1 MSGHL
6 ADFHTNYGRK
16 SATKPHI
23 GIGAACLL
31 GSARDWWCQLRCL
44 VLTFAFLSLSFSSR
58 AMASNPQDLGF
69 QLRLV
74 KETSAYH
81 RGESILLEISYSSST
96 KDKYQVSTNSAL
108 QGIAIHVA
116 PSDGVLDLNVLR
128 FEHGWAGSAIGSVGV
143 LSSQPEARQI
153 DLCSLYRF
161 GKAGHYS
168 VGITSNEVSR
178 IKSADEGGG
187 LENLTLESNSVEFD
201 ILPPDPSW
209 AAAELDSIQLELNNT
224 EAGAA
229 DRAVSRLGRL
239 DTPASVG
246 KLLQIYLG
254 RADRAVP
261 EWLLASTL
269 RESSQLEAIIPA
281 LEAALSDPS
290 TNVPSSLPQL
300 LADLHTRKDLGVQ
313 PRYPTDDAKKPE
325 WEAKAKR
332 RRELQQKYFKE
343 ADDLL
348 RGSITKRSGSQRA
361 AAIYQAWYDAEVSYH
376 TQPSSADALSELRF
390 NVLAVES
397 ELNHAQRLQFVVM
410 ARQTMSHQLL
420 LPIIRS
426 LASDS
431 GTAGASFNDIE
442 PYKLWCE
449 DAPEE
454 CQSAILVD
462 VQRSQFRTDKN
473 IILLIEEGEH
483 AELDSVLKEQLSDP
497 KARQDW
503 GQSQRL
509 AALVLRAAS
518 RNLAAPVKAWL
529 TEITGKPD
537 CGADV
542 EASLLG
548 YLFRLGDPT
557 AGKRLSSGLWDRK
570 DDCGGQLLRSLH
582 AVRYSDELLPLVSH
596 ALKSPNPS
604 TVTQAALF
612 LGEHGSPSSQ
622 DLLWQRLESL
632 WTAWHDRA
640 SELQVAAMNFSASA
654 NPVQQANQLE
664 QALASALAHAK
675 NWKLSPAEID
685 RLCSGCLTDACRE
698 VADGHRVLNL

>member
-1 MSGHL
+1 MKPSRT
-6 ADFHTNYGRK
+6 FTRNGRRQLCHMLVPFVFV
-16 SATKPHI
+16 S
-23 GIGAACLL
+23 LL
-31 GSARDWWCQLRCL
+31 
-44 VLTFAFLSLSFSSR
+44 FSSR

-116 PSDGVLDLNVLR
+116 PYDGVLDLNVLR
-128 FEHGWAGSAIGSVGV
+128 FEHGWAGSAIGGVGV
-143 LSSQPEARQI
+143 LSSRPETRQI

-187 LENLTLESNSVEFD
+187 LENLTLESNSVEFY

-209 AAAELDSIQLELNNT
+209 AAAELDSIQLELNST
-224 EAGAA
+224 EAGAV
-229 DRAVSRLGRL
+229 DRAVGRLGRL
-239 DTPASVG
+239 DTPASVR

-254 RADRAVP
+254 RADTAVP

-269 RESSQLEAIIPA
+269 RESSQLEAIVPA

-313 PRYPTDDAKKPE
+313 PPYPTDDAKKPE

-332 RRELQQKYFKE
+332 RREFQQKYFKE

-348 RGSITKRSGSQRA
+348 RGSITKRSGPQRA

-376 TQPSSADALSELRF
+376 TQPLSADALSELRF

-426 LASDS
+426 LATDS

-454 CQSAILVD
+454 CRSAILAD
-462 VQRSQFRTDKN
+462 VQRSQFRTNKN
-473 IILLIEEGEH
+473 VILLIDEGEH
-483 AELDSVLKEQLSDP
+483 SELDGVLKEQLSVP
-497 KARQDW
+497 RAPQDW
-503 GQSQRL
+503 GQSERL
-509 AALVLRAAS
+509 AAVIVRVAS
-518 RNLAAPVKAWL
+518 RNLAEPVRVWL
-529 TEITGKPD
+529 TDLTSKPG
-537 CGADV
+537 CAADV

-548 YLFRLGDPT
+548 YLFRLGDPA
-557 AGKRLSSGLWDRK
+557 AGKRLSSELWDRK

-582 AVRYSDELLPLVSH
+582 AVRYSEELLPVASR
-596 ALKSPNPS
+596 ALKSPNPI
-604 TVTQAALF
+604 TVAQAALF
-612 LGEHGSPSSQ
+612 LGEHGSPSSE

-632 WTAWHDRA
+632 WAAWHDRA
-640 SELQVAAMNFSASA
+640 PELQVTEMNFSPSA
-654 NPVQQANQLE
+654 NPAQQANQLE

-675 NWKLSPAEID
+675 NWKLSPAQID
-685 RLCSGCLTDACRE
+685 RLRSGCLTDACRE

>member
-1 MSGHL
+1 
-6 ADFHTNYGRK
+6 
-16 SATKPHI
+16 
-23 GIGAACLL
+23 LL
-31 GSARDWWCQLRCL
+31 GFAPNGWCQLRRLL
-44 VLTFAFLSLSFSSR
+44 VPIGSLSLLFSSLV
-58 AMASNPQDLGF
+58 MASNPRDLAF

-74 KETSAYH
+74 KETPVYH
-81 RGESILLEISYSSST
+81 LGESILLEVSYSTPT
-96 KDKYQVSTNSAL
+96 KDKYQVSTSSAL
-108 QGIAIHVA
+108 QGIAIHVV

-128 FEHGWAGSAIGSVGV
+128 FEHGWAGSAIGSMGV
-143 LSSQPEARQI
+143 LSSQPETRQI

-209 AAAELDSIQLELNNT
+209 AAAELDSIQLELNST
-224 EAGAA
+224 EPGAVN
-229 DRAVSRLGRL
+229 RAVGRLGRL
-239 DTPASVG
+239 DTPASVR

-254 RADRAVP
+254 RADTAVP

-313 PRYPTDDAKKPE
+313 PPYPTDDAKKPE

-332 RRELQQKYFKE
+332 RREFQQKYFKE

-348 RGSITKRSGSQRA
+348 RGSLTKRSGSQRA

-376 TQPSSADALSELRF
+376 TQPLSADALSELRF

-397 ELNHAQRLQFVVM
+397 ELHHAQRLQFIVM

-454 CQSAILVD
+454 CQSAILAD

-473 IILLIEEGEH
+473 IILLMEEGEH
-483 AELDSVLKEQLSDP
+483 AELDGALKEQLSDS
-497 KARQDW
+497 KVRQDW

-509 AALVLRAAS
+509 AALVLRVAS
-518 RNLAAPVKAWL
+518 RNLAVPVKAWL
-529 TEITGKPD
+529 TELTGKPG
-537 CGADV
+537 CGTDV

-548 YLFRLGDPT
+548 YLFRIGDAN
-557 AGKRLSSGLWDRK
+557 AGKRLSSELWDRK
-570 DDCGGQLLRSLH
+570 DDCGGQVLRSLH
-582 AVRYSDELLPLVSH
+582 AVRYSDELLPIVTQ
-596 ALKSPNPS
+596 ALNSPNPI
-604 TVTQAALF
+604 TITQAALF
-612 LGEHGSPSSQ
+612 LGEHGSRSSE

-632 WTAWHDRA
+632 WAAWHDRA
-640 SELQVAAMNFSASA
+640 SELQVAPMNFGAGS
-654 NPVQQANQLE
+654 NPGQQAAQLE
-664 QALASALAHAK
+664 QALAPALAHAK

-685 RLCSGCLTDACRE
+685 RLRSGCLTDACRE
-698 VADGHRVLNL
+698 VADGHRILNL